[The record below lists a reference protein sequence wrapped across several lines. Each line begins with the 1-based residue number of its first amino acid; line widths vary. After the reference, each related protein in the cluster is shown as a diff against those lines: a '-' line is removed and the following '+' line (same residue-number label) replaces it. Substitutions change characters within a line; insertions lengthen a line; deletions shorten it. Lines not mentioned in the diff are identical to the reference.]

1 MKLAFATRLALVSM
15 IALTYFSLAESVNAQ
30 ETLKKEKNYVS
41 LHDQK
46 SNNSELRN
54 KQIYDYDRDLYD
66 RDRYNRDR
74 YDRDR
79 YNRDRYDRDWDD
91 RGRRSQYYDEINRLY
106 RQVLGRN
113 ADDRGLRNWSR
124 ELQRGRSLSDIR
136 RELAYSR
143 EAADQI
149 NNIYRQVLGRNVDRN
164 GLRTWQSELARG
176 KSLRDVQRSIERS
189 PEARDRRY

>member
-1 MKLAFATRLALVSM
+1 MRLALVTRVALATM
-15 IALTYFSLAESVNAQ
+15 ISLTYFSLAESINAQ
-30 ETLKKEKNYVS
+30 KILKREKNYVS

-54 KQIYDYDRDLYD
+54 KQRYDYD
-66 RDRYNRDR
+66 RDR

-79 YNRDRYDRDWDD
+79 YYQDRYDRDRYDRDWDD

-113 ADDRGLRNWSR
+113 ADNEGLRTWSR
-124 ELQRGRSLSDIR
+124 ELQRGRSLSYVR

-143 EAADQI
+143 EGADEI
-149 NNIYRQVLGRNVDRN
+149 NNIYRRVLGRNVDRN

-176 KSLRDVQRSIERS
+176 RSLRDVQRSIERS
-189 PEARDRRY
+189 PEARGRRY

>member
-1 MKLAFATRLALVSM
+1 MRLALVARAVLATA
-15 IALTYFSLAESVNAQ
+15 IALTYFSLAELVNAQ
-30 ETLKKEKNYVS
+30 EILKKEKNSVS
-41 LHDQK
+41 LHEQN
-46 SNNSELRN
+46 SNNLELRN
-54 KQIYDYDRDLYD
+54 KQRYDYD
-66 RDRYNRDR
+66 RDR

-79 YNRDRYDRDWDD
+79 YDRDRYDRDWYD

-113 ADDRGLRNWSR
+113 VDDAGFRTWSR
-124 ELQRGRSLSDIR
+124 ELQRGRSLSYVR

-143 EAADQI
+143 EAAEEI
-149 NNIYRQVLGRNVDRN
+149 NNIYRRVLGRNVDRN

-176 KSLRDVQRSIERS
+176 KSLREVQRSIERS

>member
-1 MKLAFATRLALVSM
+1 MLFQKDRSMRLALVTRVALATM

-30 ETLKKEKNYVS
+30 EILKKEKNHVS

-46 SNNSELRN
+46 SNNSGLRN
-54 KQIYDYDRDLYD
+54 KQRYDYD
-66 RDRYNRDR
+66 RDR

-176 KSLRDVQRSIERS
+176 RSLRDVQRSIERS
-189 PEARDRRY
+189 PEARGRRY